1 MSFFETCTD
10 VVCTVHVPS
19 LSLDPSLVFVSTS
32 FTILDLGDG
41 TDEATE
47 KVLLALD
54 LNREVP
60 RVTAG
65 GDADDEPLR
74 GGASRALRHLARFFG
89 ENPASGAVTQ
99 EQAAAKAT
107 MRPRDRAID
116 GYAEQRNNFSKRKQS
131 HLSPYLHFGHISVV
145 AAALHA
151 RAFLAANPEQQR
163 DIDVFWDEL
172 VVRRE
177 FAVHFVKQHPGD
189 YDSPTCLPVWA
200 REGLRKHE
208 CDAREHVYSATELEQ
223 GRTKDAMWN
232 AAQLEMVVSGKM
244 HNYLRMYWAKRVI
257 GWTRTL
263 EDAYAWV
270 LAQNNKWEL
279 DGRGANAFAGVAW
292 CFGHADQ
299 PFPDRPIFGP
309 VRSMTAGGLSR
320 KFDKAAVDRYV
331 QRVAAL
337 RRERKGRL
345 PEALAFARLAPASAF
360 FQTGAAGS
368 PPHLGQH
375 KMDAPAAQ
383 GEQTSASVGT
393 NLGHGGVFPL
403 GDGGRGGAGS
413 GGEAGGGGIATD
425 AGAGQMEK
433 VTPDA
438 ARRQRAGSSERDTP
452 PSACAVAGRR
462 GRLRETGGKQGSLL
476 SFFTRSSSQAQAG
489 VDVSRKRA
497 RQDGDGE
504 TASGDSMAKRAT

>member
-32 FTILDLGDG
+32 FTILDLGDA
-41 TDEATE
+41 TEEATE

-54 LNREVP
+54 LNRSVP

-89 ENPASGAVTQ
+89 DDPASGAVAQ

-107 MRPRDRAID
+107 TRPRDRAID
-116 GYAEQRNNFSKRKQS
+116 AYAEQRNNFSKRKQS

-145 AAALHA
+145 AIALHA

-163 DIDVFWDEL
+163 DVDVFLDEL

-208 CDAREHVYSATELEQ
+208 GDAREQVYSATELEQ
-223 GRTKDAMWN
+223 GRTKDAVWN

-263 EDAYAWV
+263 EEAYAWV

-292 CFGHADQ
+292 CFGFADQ

-368 PPHLGQH
+368 PPHLRQH
-375 KMDAPAAQ
+375 KMDGPAAD
-383 GEQTSASVGT
+383 GEQTSASVSS
-393 NLGHGGVFPL
+393 NPGHGGAHP
-403 GDGGRGGAGS
+403 GDGGRGGGGS
-413 GGEAGGGGIATD
+413 GGEAGGGNILAPD
-425 AGAGQMEK
+425 AGAGQMK
-433 VTPDA
+433 VKPDR
-438 ARRQRAGSSERDTP
+438 ARRQRGGSCERDTP

-462 GRLRETGGKQGSLL
+462 GHLRETGGKQGSLL

-504 TASGDSMAKRAT
+504 PTSDDSMAKRAT